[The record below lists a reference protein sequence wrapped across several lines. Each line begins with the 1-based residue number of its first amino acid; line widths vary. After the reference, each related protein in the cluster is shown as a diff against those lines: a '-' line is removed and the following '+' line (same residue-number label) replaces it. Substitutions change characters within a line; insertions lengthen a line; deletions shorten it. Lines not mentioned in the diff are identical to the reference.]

1 MHDVWV
7 ELQLLQHSDFS
18 DGCARDSVV
27 TVVNLD
33 LLDGHDLS
41 FLTQVVGLVNHT
53 VGALTEL

>member
-1 MHDVWV
+1 M
-7 ELQLLQHSDFS
+7 LQFFKQGNFS

-27 TVVNLD
+27 TVINLD

-41 FLTQVVGLVNHT
+41 FLTQVVGLVNHS